1 MSFVEQL
8 FSLNNKVAIVTGS
21 ARGNGK
27 AIVEGLAAAGATVV
41 AVDIIEQQNN
51 CDNVLCDITNAEQL
65 NELVKNTVD
74 KYGKIDILV
83 NNAGVSLGSDE
94 ENYPDDLWEK
104 TLNVNITAPF
114 KLTKLV
120 SDQMKDQNS

>member
-51 CDNVLCDITNAEQL
+51 CDNVLGDITNAEQL
-65 NELVKNTVD
+65 NELVKNTVH
-74 KYGKIDILV
+74 KYGKIDIFFNTLKFLLRI
-83 NNAGVSLGSDE
+83 NN
-94 ENYPDDLWEK
+94 Y
-104 TLNVNITAPF
+104 NVLYSKQTPE
-114 KLTKLV
+114 
-120 SDQMKDQNS
+120 